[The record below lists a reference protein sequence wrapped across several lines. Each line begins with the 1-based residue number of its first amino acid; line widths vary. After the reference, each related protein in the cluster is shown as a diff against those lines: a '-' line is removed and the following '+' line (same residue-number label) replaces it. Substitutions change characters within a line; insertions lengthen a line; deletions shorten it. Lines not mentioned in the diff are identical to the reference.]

1 MKRVLLLGVGLLLAG
16 CSEDDKIMLSNV
28 NVGWMKTGTSL
39 QDAKAFEAA
48 GISPEDAVLW
58 KKCGVNSPSDVQSW
72 RALSFSPDQ
81 AKNFIAIGLDT
92 PAKASAYASAVSY
105 DQEMMSD
112 AFAGQVYSGV
122 VDGYYTLPE
131 LSQAYAGAGQYR
143 NDPIHVIEIAKK
155 LHAGKSS
162 SAAVADIQ
170 SQQMADLHRKVV
182 AKFGEDVSKIC
193 GDIITLFPQPIMGL
207 DPYAMVGKC
216 YALSVSSYNF
226 RLQWLDET
234 SLLML
239 DWPAMVT
246 ADEHIKLNTPFI
258 AVGIKPE
265 QYQSALGA
273 VQTPVTIRILKYT
286 DRGTILQ

>member
-1 MKRVLLLGVGLLLAG
+1 MSAVGITPATVKEWKADG
-16 CSEDDKIMLSNV
+16 I
-28 NVGWMKTGTSL
+28 TSA
-39 QDAKAFEAA
+39 QQIAA
-48 GISPEDAVLW
+48 WHAPG
-58 KKCGVNSPSDVQSW
+58 
-72 RALSFSPDQ
+72 FTPDQ

-131 LSQAYAGAGQYR
+131 LSQAYSGAGQYR
-143 NDPIHVIEIAKK
+143 NNPMHVIEIAKK

-162 SAAVADIQ
+162 TAAVADIQ
-170 SQQMADLHRKVV
+170 SQQKADLHRKIVD
-182 AKFGEDVSKIC
+182 KFGEDVSKIC
-193 GDIITLFPQPIMGL
+193 GDNITFFPQPIMGL
-207 DPYAMVGKC
+207 DPYAMAGKC
-216 YALSVSSYNF
+216 YTLSVSSYNF

-234 SLLML
+234 HLLML
-239 DWPAMVT
+239 DWPALVT

-258 AVGIKPE
+258 AVGLKPQ
-265 QYQSALGA
+265 QYQGALGA
-273 VQTPVTIRILKYT
+273 VQTPITIRILKYT